1 MARLE
6 EVTVGILRKRRGV
19 SFVRR
24 APTDSGADAP
34 IHVAKMTVPHVLW
47 WHSHVQPIID
57 RDASRA
63 DNGWNWLLYV
73 PFAEVAGRVLIRQ
86 PVGYTVGLSDPERDR
101 FVPCALV
108 QLLGRVPALDD
119 NERESVFVWFLSTAP
134 DEALTT
140 IEDHLLPADAIPRR
154 LGSIALDVA
163 VTHSLN
169 KRRFGRTALYA
180 DERGGDVLLQWYRR
194 RGMTVLPDE
203 ATLPPGPRRLLKPS
217 DGRYCYYTVPAA
229 IEASKKLDSLR

>member
-1 MARLE
+1 MRP
-6 EVTVGILRKRRGV
+6 LRKWRGV
-19 SFVRR
+19 PFVRR
-24 APTDSGADAP
+24 APTRSGEDVP
-34 IHVAKMTVPHVLW
+34 LHVSEMTMAHVLW

-57 RDASRA
+57 RDPERA

-73 PFAEVAGRVLIRQ
+73 PFAEVAGRVLTRN
-86 PVGYTVGLSDPERDR
+86 PVGYTVGISDPAQDR

-119 NERESVFVWFLSTAP
+119 HDRESAFVWFLSTAP

-140 IEDHLLPADAIPRR
+140 IEDHPIPADRIPRR

-169 KRRFGRTALYA
+169 QRRLGRTALYA
-180 DERGGDVLLQWYRR
+180 DERGGDALLQWYRR

-203 ATLPPGPRRLLKPS
+203 EKLPRGPRRLLKPS
-217 DGRYCYYTVPAA
+217 DGRYCYYTVRAA
-229 IEASKKLDSLR
+229 MEASKELDPLR

>member
-1 MARLE
+1 M
-6 EVTVGILRKRRGV
+6 GILRSWRGV
-19 SFVRR
+19 PFVRR
-24 APTDSGADAP
+24 APTQSGEDIP
-34 IHVAKMTVPHVLW
+34 VRVAKMTMAHVRW
-47 WHSHVQPIID
+47 WHSQVQPIID
-57 RDASRA
+57 RDPDRA

-73 PFAEVAGRVLIRQ
+73 PFAEVTGRLLTRK
-86 PVGYTVGLSDPERDR
+86 PAGYTVGVFDEDGDR

-119 NERESVFVWFLSTAP
+119 HDRESAFVWFLSTAP

-140 IEDHLLPADAIPRR
+140 IDDHPIPEDQIPRR

-169 KRRFGRTALYA
+169 ERKLGRTALYA
-180 DERGGDVLLQWYRR
+180 DERGGERLLEWYVR
-194 RGMTVLPDE
+194 RGMTILPDGQK
-203 ATLPPGPRRLLKPS
+203 LPRGPRRLLKPS

-229 IEASKKLDSLR
+229 VEASRGLDLLR